1 MSRVHLRV
9 SSGPPPLAEGLLG
22 DGFEISCVRPPGEPA
37 GKAVDGA
44 AARQRPLAYP
54 RRLLGALV
62 ESRVR
67 EGLRHRL
74 HRDVLGVELA
84 LDAALVL
91 LVPDYPAP
99 KVDED
104 LWDIYL
110 HRADLVARAAQ
121 RRGVGQGVRART
133 ADADEL
139 RGEDSS

>member
-37 GKAVDGA
+37 GGAVVGA
-44 AARQRPLAYP
+44 APRQRPLAYP
-54 RRLLGALV
+54 RSLLGTLV
-62 ESRVR
+62 EPGVR

-74 HRDVLGVELA
+74 HRKVLGVELA
-84 LDAALVL
+84 LETTLVL

-104 LWDIYL
+104 LRDVY
-110 HRADLVARAAQ
+110 
-121 RRGVGQGVRART
+121 
-133 ADADEL
+133 
-139 RGEDSS
+139 